1 MNVFNNNNFYGKL
14 HGKSIRDFSKLD
26 YSIIRSDNRIK
37 YVNDLLGSYQIN
49 DKDFYDE
56 FFEELFDTTE
66 RQRIK
71 IHLSKD
77 DSVYSTSNIAI
88 YLERLGTYI
97 LNSKEQ
103 VIDGEVLQK
112 KELKYKVYNSKEL
125 FRRACQEDKFI
136 NGIAS
141 INGGRTLI
149 DNYENC
155 QGEAFPIFRAVD
167 KNYNKVKDI
176 VFEGKKDTDK
186 YPVLKDYSDF
196 YNHLQTRL
204 KHEDANFMLANVI
217 HGVRDDL
224 NNCKALLEKPIVF
237 KSPLTPSPSSMFE
250 DYDIP
255 TKKEI
260 KHMLQIT
267 YDTIDD
273 IDKVCTLIDFNNI
286 VDKCK
291 FTMIQKKTMMYY
303 RVGLSF
309 VQIAKIMKQN
319 EAQTKATINSVCRII
334 ENKYWE
340 EYEERYRTFVV
351 KGTWKKCS
359 KCGEV
364 KLVQHFHKKG
374 KEGFNSQCKICYER
388 NRKS

>member
-56 FFEELFDTTE
+56 FFEELFDTTK

-260 KHMLQIT
+260 KHMLQVT

-273 IDKVCTLIDFNNI
+273 IDKVCALIDFNNI

-291 FTMIQKKTMMYY
+291 FTENQEKILRLY
-303 RVGLSF
+303 RKNF
-309 VQIAKIMKQN
+309 
-319 EAQTKATINSVCRII
+319 QTKRIAQIMMTSEPNIVNIVNDVCKII
-334 ENKYWE
+334 EKKYWE

-351 KGTWKKCS
+351 KGVRKKCN
-359 KCGEV
+359 KCGEI
-364 KLVQHFHKKG
+364 KLVHHFY
-374 KEGFNSQCKICYER
+374 KEGNRGYKSICKECM
-388 NRKS
+388 RKK

>member
-1 MNVFNNNNFYGKL
+1 MNVFNNNNFHGKL

-224 NNCKALLEKPIVF
+224 NNCKSLLEKPIVF

-273 IDKVCTLIDFNNI
+273 IDKVCALIDFNMI

-291 FTMIQKKTMMYY
+291 FTKNQERVLRLY
-303 RVGLSF
+303 RKSF
-309 VQIAKIMKQN
+309 
-319 EAQTKATINSVCRII
+319 QTKRIAQIIMTSEPNIVNIVNDICKII
-334 ENKYWE
+334 EKKYWE

-351 KGTWKKCS
+351 KGVWKKCN

-364 KLVQHFHKKG
+364 KLISHFFKKG
-374 KEGFNSQCKICYER
+374 KEGYENTCKECR
-388 NRKS
+388 RKKH

>member
-224 NNCKALLEKPIVF
+224 NNGKALLEKPIVF

-267 YDTIDD
+267 YDSIDD
-273 IDKVCTLIDFNNI
+273 IDKVCALIDFNMI

-291 FTMIQKKTMMYY
+291 FTENQEKILRLY
-303 RVGLSF
+303 RKSF
-309 VQIAKIMKQN
+309 
-319 EAQTKATINSVCRII
+319 QTKRIAQIMMTSEPNIVNIVNDICKII
-334 ENKYWE
+334 EKKYWE

-351 KGTWKKCS
+351 KGVRKKCN

-364 KLVQHFHKKG
+364 KLISHFFKKG
-374 KEGFNSQCKICYER
+374 KEGHENTCKECK
-388 NRKS
+388 RKKH